1 MRGIFNLDRDVVE
14 SQSWSTFLLNSGT
27 SDQGTQSS
35 YYSILRSS
43 VGSEAAYK
51 QWQSRAQSWRADTN
65 LR

>member
-1 MRGIFNLDRDVVE
+1 MRGMFNLDRDVVE

-51 QWQSRAQSWRADTN
+51 QW
-65 LR
+65 